1 MHLRRYLLLLLSGL
15 AILHPAAASASEK
28 VSGSSGLTDILFA
41 AGIVAIVFI
50 VFVFSIYVRHQR
62 NSNALVLSHMYG
74 TILEGRL
81 QILVVN
87 LQEFSEFLDIDAGE
101 KRQENFLPDSFQDL
115 GHVELRETL
124 FELLEKNGLGNR
136 ERKNLQRGFDYLYE
150 ALVLIRSLPAG
161 KVNVLRYVSQ
171 DDRLKLQYLLTRS
184 IEAFETVRRRT
195 IS

>member
-1 MHLRRYLLLLLSGL
+1 M
-15 AILHPAAASASEK
+15 
-28 VSGSSGLTDILFA
+28 
-41 AGIVAIVFI
+41 
-50 VFVFSIYVRHQR
+50 
-62 NSNALVLSHMYG
+62 LSHMYG

-115 GHVELRETL
+115 GRVELRETL

-136 ERKNLQRGFDYLYE
+136 EKKNLQRGFDYLYK
-150 ALVLIRSLPAG
+150 AMVLIHSLPAG

>member
-1 MHLRRYLLLLLSGL
+1 
-15 AILHPAAASASEK
+15 
-28 VSGSSGLTDILFA
+28 
-41 AGIVAIVFI
+41 
-50 VFVFSIYVRHQR
+50 
-62 NSNALVLSHMYG
+62 MYG

>member
-62 NSNALVLSHMYG
+62 NSNAVVLSHMYG

-87 LQEFSEFLDIDAGE
+87 LQEFSEFLVSMTG
-101 KRQENFLPDSFQDL
+101 KRDRKIFCQTVFKTLDMLNYAKPCLNC
-115 GHVELRETL
+115 LRKTDWAIV
-124 FELLEKNGLGNR
+124 K
-136 ERKNLQRGFDYLYE
+136 ERICSG
-150 ALVLIRSLPAG
+150 VLITCM
-161 KVNVLRYVSQ
+161 KHW
-171 DDRLKLQYLLTRS
+171 
-184 IEAFETVRRRT
+184 F
-195 IS
+195 

>member
-50 VFVFSIYVRHQR
+50 VFVFSIYVRHKR
-62 NSNALVLSHMYG
+62 NSNAVVLSHMYG
-74 TILEGRL
+74 TIM
-81 QILVVN
+81 
-87 LQEFSEFLDIDAGE
+87 
-101 KRQENFLPDSFQDL
+101 ENFLPDSFQDL

>member
-1 MHLRRYLLLLLSGL
+1 M
-15 AILHPAAASASEK
+15 
-28 VSGSSGLTDILFA
+28 
-41 AGIVAIVFI
+41 
-50 VFVFSIYVRHQR
+50 
-62 NSNALVLSHMYG
+62 VLSHMYG

>member
-1 MHLRRYLLLLLSGL
+1 M
-15 AILHPAAASASEK
+15 
-28 VSGSSGLTDILFA
+28 
-41 AGIVAIVFI
+41 
-50 VFVFSIYVRHQR
+50 
-62 NSNALVLSHMYG
+62 VLSHMYG

-87 LQEFSEFLDIDAGE
+87 LQEFSEFLDIDDGE

-184 IEAFETVRRRT
+184 IEAFETVRRGQFPDGFFLPVLLTACFSACHDRFLPVFDTGNNGIT
-195 IS
+195 IDIPFWKRLFRKRRHYLFIDKARPGKLF